1 MQIWKILFLLSFLA
15 ATVYC
20 EESNE
25 LQEENNNDEQIEDEP
40 SALTF
45 QDEEIE
51 QEENDIEDEQQN
63 DAAPHGYYK
72 TKVYTEKNRNA
83 GECRRINWKRISCW
97 NKKVGSRVERRCKM
111 QYSRQCKICSRFYYR
126 TCTSYHGCKN
136 GPLQP
141 RQCVRKIVGMGFA
154 WRTVHTSY

>member
-1 MQIWKILFLLSFLA
+1 MQIWKILLLLSFLA

-25 LQEENNNDEQIEDEP
+25 LQEENNNDEQVEDEP

-51 QEENDIEDEQQN
+51 QEENEIEDEQQN
-63 DAAPHGYYK
+63 DAAPRGYK
-72 TKVYTEKNRNA
+72 TKVYTEKNKNA
-83 GECRRINWKRISCW
+83 GECKRINWKRISCW

-141 RQCVRKIVGMGFA
+141 RQCARKIVGKGFA
-154 WRTVHTSY
+154 WRTAHTSY